1 MTDEELK
8 RLCQESR
15 YSTISE
21 LIGRL
26 EDWSI
31 HDEDEEM
38 HINSIIH
45 AMRRYVKYLENELDF
60 LDEDE

>member
-8 RLCQESR
+8 RVCQESR
-15 YSTISE
+15 YGTILE
-21 LIGRL
+21 LIGEL
-26 EDWSI
+26 KDWWI

-45 AMRRYVKYLENELDF
+45 AMRRYTKYLENELGYS
-60 LDEDE
+60 DEDE